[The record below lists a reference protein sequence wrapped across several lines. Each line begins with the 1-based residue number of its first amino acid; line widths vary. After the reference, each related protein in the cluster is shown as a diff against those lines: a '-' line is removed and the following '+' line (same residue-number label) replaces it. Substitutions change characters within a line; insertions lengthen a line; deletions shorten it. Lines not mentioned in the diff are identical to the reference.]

1 MTRNR
6 LPSLALAATLLGTL
20 ASGASYAATATDI
33 INLDGKLESASCIA
47 SFDTD
52 VISFD
57 DFVLGSNADTTS
69 NVWNL
74 SNTSMS
80 TNKAVTFIVS
90 CPNGGNDVTL
100 SPPTGDGDATLQ
112 PLQYFEDSNG
122 VKIGFVIRN
131 GRYLKQSPA
140 TSNSGSNNS
149 PGGYKQFVN
158 QYSSLF
164 YGDSGTKGIDF
175 KPGETYSNLLWIM
188 IGRNNAKQTGSFS
201 HTFTF
206 QLNY

>member
-1 MTRNR
+1 MKRNQFS
-6 LPSLALAATLLGTL
+6 SLAFAATLLAILTP
-20 ASGASYAATATDI
+20 GASYAATASDT
-33 INLDGKLESASCIA
+33 INLDGKLESTSCIA
-47 SFDTD
+47 SFDSD

-57 DFVLGSNADTTS
+57 DFVLGSNADETK

-74 SNTSMS
+74 SNTTMS

-90 CPNGGNDVTL
+90 CPNGGNDVTM
-100 SPPTGDGDATLQ
+100 SPPTGDGDAVLQ

-131 GRYLKQSPA
+131 GRYVNQSPA
-140 TSNSGSNNS
+140 TSNSGIG

-164 YGDSGTKGIDF
+164 YGNSGTKGIDF
-175 KPGETYSNLLWIM
+175 KPGEIYSNFLWIM
-188 IGRNNAKQTGSFS
+188 VGRNNAKQTGTFS

-206 QLNY
+206 ELNY